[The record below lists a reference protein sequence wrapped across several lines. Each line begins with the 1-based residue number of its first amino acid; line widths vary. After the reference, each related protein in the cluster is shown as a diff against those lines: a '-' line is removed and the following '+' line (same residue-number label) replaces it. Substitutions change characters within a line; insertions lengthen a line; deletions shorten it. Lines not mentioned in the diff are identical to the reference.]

1 MTQETKDKVVL
12 AIADGCDT
20 FGKLQQHLTIT
31 NKDLDSIADVYC
43 QTGLI
48 HLTLDNPVKQ
58 ILKDIPPE
66 TPLSLTE
73 LGKDRLY
80 ILRKEQQTIER
91 ENRAIR
97 VATNAFYAGCVG
109 VLVTLIGLVL
119 TAR

>member
-1 MTQETKDKVVL
+1 MTQETKDNIVL

-20 FGKLQQHLTIT
+20 FAKLQQHITISD
-31 NKDLDSIADVYC
+31 KDLDSIADVYC

-73 LGKDRLY
+73 LGQDRLY
-80 ILRKEQQTIER
+80 VLRKEQRSIER
-91 ENRAIR
+91 DNRAIQ
-97 VATNAFYAGCVG
+97 VATYAFYAGCVTI
-109 VLVTLIGLVL
+109 LLTLIGLTL
-119 TAR
+119 TAK